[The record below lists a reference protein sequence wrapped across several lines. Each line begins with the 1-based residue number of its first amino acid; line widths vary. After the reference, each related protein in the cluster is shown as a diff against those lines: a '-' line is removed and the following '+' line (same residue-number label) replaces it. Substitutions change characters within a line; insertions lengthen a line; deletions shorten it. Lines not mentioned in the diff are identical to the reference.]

1 MKTCSGG
8 SKGFPSAS
16 YDKQSACNAKDPGV
30 IPGLGRYTGEGK
42 DYPLQYSCLDNSM
55 DRGAW
60 WATAHGVTK
69 SQTQLSNTFTFLC
82 YTVVPFSPV
91 IILNR
96 THFIQVFDQRLD
108 LMGHWQD
115 VTENTHDVTF
125 EDKNE

>member
-69 SQTQLSNTFTFLC
+69 SQTQLSELQQQQQLLWLYYITW
-82 YTVVPFSPV
+82 
-91 IILNR
+91 
-96 THFIQVFDQRLD
+96 QKRL
-108 LMGHWQD
+108 
-115 VTENTHDVTF
+115 
-125 EDKNE
+125 